1 MMTPSDRQTGA
12 IRRAWEWVVSW
23 MGFFSRNHPVVFFTL
38 LIVAL
43 AALAWGM
50 LHVATLFAPIEY
62 VLVVLL
68 LLLLLLE
75 SYGMMTGR
83 NDVY

>member
-1 MMTPSDRQTGA
+1 MTGEESTGA
-12 IRRAWEWVVSW
+12 IRRAWAWVVSW
-23 MGFFSRNHPVVFFTL
+23 MGFFSRNHPVVFFAL
-38 LIVAL
+38 LIVPL

-50 LHVATLFAPIEY
+50 IHVATLFAPIEY
-62 VLVVLL
+62 VLIVLL

-75 SYGMMTGR
+75 SYGMMAGR